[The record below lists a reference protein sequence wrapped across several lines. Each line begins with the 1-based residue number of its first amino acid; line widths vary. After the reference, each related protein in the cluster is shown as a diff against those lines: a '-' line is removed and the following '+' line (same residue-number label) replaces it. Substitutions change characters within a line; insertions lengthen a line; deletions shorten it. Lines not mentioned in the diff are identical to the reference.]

1 VLQDSNDS
9 NEDAVM
15 PSAFD
20 SDTDF
25 ENMTDEQIE
34 EAAKEEADSQV

>member
-1 VLQDSNDS
+1 
-9 NEDAVM
+9 M